1 MINKIFNNKLFPYLI
16 ILTLLTYIYF
26 QRSCSNVKT
35 ITKKENV
42 IKFDTVTVFK
52 ELPSKVITKYK
63 TTKGDVIYLPG
74 KVDTVEIKTFEKA
87 SDSTQFKMFTE
98 ATKIRQYKQE
108 FKDSLADV
116 SIFAETKGEL
126 LKMAPTITIKA
137 RLPEKKTTFALY
149 AGGGLYSYKLDDV
162 KYKLNLRFQ
171 NKKGDLFSGSF
182 DPQTKSIFIDYD
194 LRILN
199 IRK

>member
-1 MINKIFNNKLFPYLI
+1 MINKIFNTKAFSLI
-16 ILTLLTYIYF
+16 VIFVLLCYIFF
-26 QRSCSNVKT
+26 QESCSNPKI
-35 ITKKENV
+35 ITKKES
-42 IKFDTVTVFK
+42 IIQYDTITIFK
-52 ELPSKVITKYK
+52 ELPSKTITKYI
-63 TTKGDVIYLPG
+63 TKEGKIIILPG
-74 KVDTVEIKTFEKA
+74 KIDTVEVKVFEKA
-87 SDSTQFKMFTE
+87 DDNKQLELYTD
-98 ATKIRQYKQE
+98 AIKIRQYKQE
-108 FKDSLADV
+108 FKDSLADI

-149 AGGGLYSYKLDDV
+149 VGGGLYSYKLDDV